1 MAAARRQFAMNRT
14 ESRLGLFSTIKQS
27 VVRTQYAGLLVVVC
41 VVGIYGFVRILMPQS
56 ETAQV
61 RFVETRGHES
71 EKESSPTGSQTE
83 DPFSGPEYDNAVRL
97 RETSA
102 LGMAIS
108 LSVLSLNTQNGR
120 LPENVDQIIRHV
132 NAVRL
137 LPPGIQSNSA
147 TITSERSTFHIVYRR
162 EPFSF
167 EVLAVPKSD
176 LGSQL
181 LFRFPLPQSE
191 SNTVLYFEA
200 LRDRPVPAALSTVE
214 QLSASGWRIRHWRGD
229 VSSITSATYDSLKEQ
244 SDYLRNTR

>member
-1 MAAARRQFAMNRT
+1 MNRT
-14 ESRLGLFSTIKQS
+14 ESKLGLFSTIKQS
-27 VVRTQYAGLLVVVC
+27 VVRSQYAGLLVVVC
-41 VVGIYGFVRILMPQS
+41 VVGVYGLVSILMPRR

-61 RFVETRGHES
+61 RFVETRGLEF
-71 EKESSPTGSQTE
+71 EKEASPTGPQTE

-120 LPENVDQIIRHV
+120 LPENVDRIIRHV
-132 NAVRL
+132 NAARL

-147 TITSERSTFHIVYRR
+147 IISSERSRFHIVYRR

-176 LGSQL
+176 QGSQL
-181 LFRFPLPQSE
+181 LFRFPLPRSE
-191 SNTVLYFEA
+191 PNTVLYFEA

-229 VSSITSATYDSLKEQ
+229 VLSITSATYDSLKEQ